1 MKTEFMDKIYLRNLR
16 AHILVGINPEEKV
29 HKQEVIINATLY
41 TDCAKAAQSERIE
54 DAVDYSVI
62 HDKIYT
68 HLISTQYDLI
78 ETMAQ
83 RVADICFENAAVDAC
98 CVSVDKPEALKY
110 ADSVAVE
117 IFRTRND

>member
-1 MKTEFMDKIYLRNLR
+1 MDKIYLRNLR
-16 AHILVGINPEEKV
+16 AHILVGINPEEKI
-29 HKQEVIINATLY
+29 HKQEVVINATLY
-41 TDCAKAAQSERIE
+41 TDCRKAAQSEKIE

-62 HDKIYT
+62 HDQIYA
-68 HLISTQYDLI
+68 HLTSTRYDLI

-83 RVADICFENAAVDAC
+83 KIADICFENPAVSSC
-98 CVSVDKPEALKY
+98 SVSVDKPEALQY